1 MKKKI
6 IILGSTGSI
15 GTSTLKIFD
24 KDKKNFSIFLL
35 STNTNIKKL
44 FYQAKKFNCK
54 NLIIS
59 NQIKFNEAIN
69 LNKQSDINIYNSF
82 EELPKI
88 IKKNKIYY
96 TMISILG
103 IDGLKPSIILSKY
116 SKNLAIVNKE
126 ALISGWDLIK
136 KNIKKYK
143 VKFTPVDSEHFSIF
157 NTINNYS
164 PKEIERIY
172 ITASGGPFINYP
184 KNKFSKI
191 LPYQALKHPNWK
203 MGKKITID
211 SATLMNKVFEV
222 IEARNIFNI
231 PYNKISILTHPNS
244 YIHAI
249 VLFKNGLIKIV
260 AHEPDMKIP
269 ISNSIYK
276 LNNTFIKSK
285 KLNLEI
291 LNNAKLK
298 KIDISKFP
306 LITLLNNLPNYNS
319 LYETILIT
327 VNDFFV
333 EKFLNNK
340 INFLE
345 LNNFIIKFLNLKE
358 FRKYKL
364 IKANNIKKI
373 YQLKNY
379 VSFKLHTLG
388 I

>member
-1 MKKKI
+1 
-6 IILGSTGSI
+6 
-15 GTSTLKIFD
+15 
-24 KDKKNFSIFLL
+24 
-35 STNTNIKKL
+35 
-44 FYQAKKFNCK
+44 
-54 NLIIS
+54 
-59 NQIKFNEAIN
+59 
-69 LNKQSDINIYNSF
+69 
-82 EELPKI
+82 
-88 IKKNKIYY
+88 
-96 TMISILG
+96 
-103 IDGLKPSIILSKY
+103 
-116 SKNLAIVNKE
+116 
-126 ALISGWDLIK
+126 
-136 KNIKKYK
+136 
-143 VKFTPVDSEHFSIF
+143 
-157 NTINNYS
+157 
-164 PKEIERIY
+164 
-172 ITASGGPFINYP
+172 
-184 KNKFSKI
+184 
-191 LPYQALKHPNWK
+191 
-203 MGKKITID
+203 
-211 SATLMNKVFEV
+211 MNKVFEV

-231 PYNKISILTHPNS
+231 PYSKISILTHPNS

-269 ISNSIYK
+269 ISNSIYR

-291 LNNAKLK
+291 LNNANLK

-333 EKFLNNK
+333 KKFLNNK

-345 LNNFIIKFLNLKE
+345 LNNYIIKFSNLKE

-364 IKANNIKKI
+364 IKANNLKKI